1 MVKVC
6 ELIYP
11 ESNTLYSEYFTGFP
25 YELNS
30 FQKYSIEALVT
41 GNHALITA
49 ATGCGKSTC
58 FEFAVKYFIKKNKK
72 VIYCSPIKSLSN
84 QMFYN
89 LQLKYPD
96 ISIGIL
102 TGDFKVNPDA
112 SLLIVTTEILANSL
126 SNTLSSTVS
135 TIIDPT
141 LINDLGC
148 VVFDEFHYINDPH
161 RGDVWESTLMMLPP
175 DIQLLMLSATIDKP
189 EKIAS
194 WIENRYKDNTKE
206 VYIASTL
213 KRAVPLIHYNFITT
227 TQSIYKHLSKA
238 DPLYKQIES
247 YCNKLHP
254 IYTKDVL
261 FNEELYYQQKKIL
274 SVFESNQL
282 RMKMP
287 FVLNTVL
294 SYCVENSLLP
304 AICFILSRKQIEL
317 IAPEITQNLFGSE
330 IISYDVGREAEHIIR
345 TKLLN
350 FNEYLNLPEYIELIN
365 LLRKG
370 IGKHHAGMM
379 PILREIVEL
388 FLGKGYIKLLLTTE
402 TFAMGV
408 NFPIKTVLFTDLNKY
423 DGSNTR
429 ILRSHEF
436 TQMSGRAGRLG
447 IDPVGTVIHLHNL
460 FKNIDL
466 TSYRNML
473 DGSPQRL
480 TSQFKINYNLILN
493 LCSKLESPSRLDLID
508 FCHRSMI
515 QSDINDELHVIS
527 DEIVEIK
534 KAISIA
540 ADKSDHMMT
549 PIENILRYI
558 SFEDSYEYAQNKKKK
573 EIAKEKK
580 ILEDANQSL
589 QKDLS
594 TYKSYLDLTL
604 KLNSLQKSYT
614 NTSSYIEDEIV
625 FVQKILIK
633 ENFITPECVLTPKGI
648 IASNLK
654 EIHSL
659 IFADLL
665 IEKKIDVLSPI
676 QLIGL
681 FSCFTNIIVNDDL
694 RIISIKNAGLDDQIR
709 SILLEIEQLYLKYEP
724 HTPSVIS
731 YDLCSYIMEWA
742 LTTNIDQCKSI
753 INRVLNEKGIVIGE
767 FIKSVLKII
776 NISNEMEKIAESQGF
791 IDLLSKLKQIPIL
804 LSKYVAINQSLYV

>member
-1 MVKVC
+1 MVKIC
-6 ELIYP
+6 KNIYP
-11 ESNTLYSEYFTGFP
+11 ESNTLYLEYFTGFP

-30 FQKYSIEALVT
+30 FQKYSIEALVS

-58 FEFAVKYFIKKNKK
+58 FEFAVKYFTKKNKK

-126 SNTLSSTVS
+126 SNSLSN
-135 TIIDPT
+135 IIDKS

-175 DIQLLMLSATIDKP
+175 QIQLLMLSATIDKP

-247 YCNKLHP
+247 YCNKLQP
-254 IYTKDVL
+254 IYTKDGS

-274 SVFESNQL
+274 SAFESNQV

-317 IAPEITQNLFGSE
+317 IAPEITQNLLLNE
-330 IISYDVGREAEHIIR
+330 MAVYDVGREAEHIIR
-345 TKLLN
+345 KKLLN
-350 FNEYLNLPEYIELIN
+350 YDEYLQLPEYIDLIN

-423 DGSNTR
+423 DGSNIR

-466 TSYRNML
+466 PSYRNML
-473 DGSPQRL
+473 DGSPQKL

-493 LCSKLESPSRLDLID
+493 LCSKIESPSRLDLID
-508 FCHRSMI
+508 FCQRSMI
-515 QSDINDELHVIS
+515 QTDIDTDLHLIS

-534 KAISIA
+534 KEINIA
-540 ADKSDHMMT
+540 TNKSDHMKT
-549 PIENILRYI
+549 PIENITRYI
-558 SFEDSYEYAQNKKKK
+558 AFEDSYEYAQNKKKK

-580 ILEDANQSL
+580 ILEDANPSL

-604 KLNSLQKSYT
+604 KLDSLQKSYT
-614 NTSSYIEDEIV
+614 NTSSYIEDEIG
-625 FVQKILIK
+625 FVQRILIK
-633 ENFITPECVLTPKGI
+633 DDFVTQNCVLTPKGI
-648 IASNLK
+648 IAANLK

-659 IFADLL
+659 IFAELL
-665 IEKKIDVLSPI
+665 IEKKLDTLNPI

-694 RIISIKNAGLDDQIR
+694 KIVSINNAGLDDSIR
-709 SILLEIEQLYLKYEP
+709 LILLEIEQLYLKYEP

-731 YDLCSYIMEWA
+731 YDICSYIMEWV
-742 LTTNIDQCKSI
+742 LTSNIAQCKDI
-753 INRVLNEKGIVIGE
+753 LQRVFNEKGIVIGE
-767 FIKSVLKII
+767 FIKSILKII
-776 NISNEMEKIAESQGF
+776 NISNEIEKIAESQGF